1 MSWEMWVIASIAC
14 IAGISG
20 ILLVVLALPGIWAMV
35 LVSAICMWWRPE
47 IISWRAVVTLASI
60 AVVSEIMEMVAS
72 AAGAKKFGGSKRG
85 AVGAIFGTMIGAIV
99 GSFLIPIPV
108 VGTIVGGIVGAG
120 IGAMGVERSIVQM
133 SWKDSM
139 KSGSGAAI
147 GRTISIFIKL
157 GLAIVAALFFVLAAF
172 V

>member
-1 MSWEMWVIASIAC
+1 MSWEMWVIASIAF
-14 IAGISG
+14 ISG
-20 ILLVVLALPGIWAMV
+20 ITGILMVVLALPGIWAMV

-60 AVVSEIMEMVAS
+60 ALVSEIMEMVAS

-108 VGTIVGGIVGAG
+108 IGTIVGGIAGAG

-133 SWKDSM
+133 SWVDSM

-157 GLAIVAALFFVLAAF
+157 GLAIVAALFFCLAAF

>member
-1 MSWEMWVIASIAC
+1 MWVIAAIAFLT
-14 IAGISG
+14 GITSVAM
-20 ILLVVLALPGIWAMV
+20 VVLALPGVWVMV
-35 LVSAICMWWRPE
+35 LVAAACKWWQPE
-47 IISWRAVVTLASI
+47 VITWNAVLTLAII
-60 AVVSEIMEMVAS
+60 AIVGEAIEMVAS

-85 AVGAIFGTMIGAIV
+85 AVGAIVGTMIGAIL
-99 GSFLIPIPV
+99 GSVLIPIPV

-120 IGAMGVERSIVQM
+120 VGAIGVERSIVQM
-133 SWKDSM
+133 SWKDSL

-157 GLAIVAALFFVLAAF
+157 GLTIVAAIFFVIAAF

>member
-1 MSWEMWVIASIAC
+1 MWVIAVIAFVTGFTSIAM
-14 IAGISG
+14 
-20 ILLVVLALPGIWAMV
+20 VVLALPGIWMMV
-35 LVSAICMWWRPE
+35 LIAAACMWWQPE
-47 IISWRAVVTLASI
+47 IISWHAVLTLVVI
-60 AVVSEIMEMVAS
+60 AVIAEAIEMVAS

-85 AVGAIFGTMIGAIV
+85 AVGAIVGTMVGAIL

-108 VGTIVGGIVGAG
+108 VGTIIGGIAGAG

-133 SWKDSM
+133 SWKDSL

-147 GRTISIFIKL
+147 GRTVSIFIKL
-157 GLAIVAALFFVLAAF
+157 GLTIAAALFFVIAAF